1 MMKKL
6 FEKEKTK
13 KKEAGKEAVAHGQDT
28 KNARG
33 IIGGSFRGNR
43 LCRTIWLSGGAA
55 NFACFLPRFL
65 ANNGAAFPATH
76 QTGKAENGKMTCAT
90 QQPML

>member
-43 LCRTIWLSGGAA
+43 LCRTIWLSGGS
-55 NFACFLPRFL
+55 R
-65 ANNGAAFPATH
+65 
-76 QTGKAENGKMTCAT
+76 
-90 QQPML
+90 